1 MKKNTLLKII
11 LTMSSF
17 ALAIAM
23 ITVQIK
29 TNELK
34 KEQEQLFELLESYQ
48 NIIKNME
55 NDLTLPRDEYIEKY
69 LREALDYHRSDEIIF
84 REAN

>member
-48 NIIKNME
+48 NTIKNME

>member
-23 ITVQIK
+23 ISVHIK

-48 NIIKNME
+48 NTIKNME

-69 LREALDYHRSDEIIF
+69 LREALNYHRSDEIIF